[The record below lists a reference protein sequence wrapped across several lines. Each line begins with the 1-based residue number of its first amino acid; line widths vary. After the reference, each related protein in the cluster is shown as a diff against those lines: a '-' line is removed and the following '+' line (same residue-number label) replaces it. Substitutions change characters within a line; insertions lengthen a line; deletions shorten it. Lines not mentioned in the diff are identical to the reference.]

1 MPFGLNDKGFKRKRY
16 ADIRNDL
23 ATQWKEKFGEN
34 SRTEE
39 KSVNGILISLIAY
52 VASPLWML
60 AEKVYNNSF
69 VHKAEGN
76 SLSGLVENR
85 FMQRRPA
92 EKSQGEVVI
101 TGEPGTTIEAGFTV
115 SRINSYVTVEDVEI
129 GVGGTVVAWV
139 EAIIAGANGNA
150 PANTV
155 IEIDTPLVGVDSV
168 TNPEPIIGGREEE
181 TDTELKERY
190 ERSYAI
196 GGSGTLPSIE
206 AALLG
211 LPQVRDARV
220 YENTT
225 MVGNNGV
232 PPKSIA
238 PFVYGGD
245 DDEIARAIFEMK
257 AGGIQSFGNIEKIVA
272 DSRGEPH
279 IVGFTRPDVV
289 EVFAEINL
297 DTDSDFPVNGLEQV
311 RSKIIEYIGGID
323 EDATEYSGLGQGQNI
338 IYTRIIAAIQKVPG
352 IVDIPV
358 LKIGKQDPPTET
370 GNVDILRDEVAITDW
385 EKVVVN

>member
-1 MPFGLNDKGFKRKRY
+1 MPFGLNEKGFKRKRY

-23 ATQWKEKFGEN
+23 AIQWKEKFGEN
-34 SRTEE
+34 SRTDE

-52 VASPLWML
+52 VVSPLWML

-92 EKSQGEVVI
+92 EKSQGEIVI

-115 SRINSYVTVEDVEI
+115 SHINSYVTVEDVEI
-129 GVGGTVVAWV
+129 GIDGTVEAWII
-139 EAIIAGANGNA
+139 AIIAGANGNA

-181 TDTELKERY
+181 TDAELKERY
-190 ERSYAI
+190 DRSYAI

-225 MVGNNGV
+225 IVENNGV

-245 DDEIARAIFEMK
+245 DDEIARAVFEMK
-257 AGGIQSFGNIEKIVA
+257 AGGIQSFGNIEKTVV
-272 DSRGEPH
+272 DSRGELH
-279 IVGFTRPDVV
+279 TVGFTRPDVV
-289 EVFAEINL
+289 EVFVEINL
-297 DTDSDFPVNGLEQV
+297 DTDSNFPINGLERV
-311 RSKIIEYIGGID
+311 RSKVIEYIGGID
-323 EDATEYSGLGQGQNI
+323 KDATEYSGLGQGQNI

-358 LKIGKQDPPTET
+358 LKIGKQDPPIQT
-370 GNVDILRDEVAITDW
+370 GNVDILRDKVAITDW